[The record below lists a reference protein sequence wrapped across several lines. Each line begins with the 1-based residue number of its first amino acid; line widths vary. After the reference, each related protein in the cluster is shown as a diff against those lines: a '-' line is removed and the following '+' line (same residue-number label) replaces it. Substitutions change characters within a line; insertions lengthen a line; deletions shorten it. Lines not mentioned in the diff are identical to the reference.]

1 MPRSRLQGVRRL
13 YACVI
18 DAIHVG
24 FLQSCGP
31 SDGKL
36 VGKCDDNTLQ
46 AVETGLTA
54 VESLDAFFGGTT
66 SLSMSTDNPTRI
78 SKRSRI
84 TLGHSR
90 TTRIPLS
97 DIATTTHGTT
107 AGIANHAPSPLMSC
121 GYVSDLR
128 SGNIA
133 KSMDVRTLSPFSEDI
148 SYDGDHAGISDCLS
162 CVGEVSAI
170 DEAQFPEEIYERVDD
185 HVPGRS
191 PRGLDNMKYRDG
203 YCYYYHGFISRA
215 LDGGTTSNLGAHDDV
230 EDDPSNL
237 GAHDDVE
244 NDVNCLSAND
254 DDPPD
259 NLGSHRDVLT
269 NIDCLTHQSGTV
281 RRNYI
286 ESLQLLPN
294 SQYDI
299 ACACIAISH
308 RPIEGPPVVLQS

>member
-1 MPRSRLQGVRRL
+1 MWNAEVEIARRPKTTP
-13 YACVI
+13 AVV
-18 DAIHVG
+18 DAIHAG

-31 SDGKL
+31 SDEKL
-36 VGKCDDNTLQ
+36 VGKCNDNTLQ
-46 AVETGLTA
+46 AVEMGLTA

-66 SLSMSTDNPTRI
+66 SLSTSTDNPTCI
-78 SKRSRI
+78 FERSRI

-90 TTRIPLS
+90 TTRAPLS

-133 KSMDVRTLSPFSEDI
+133 KSMDVRTPFPFSEDI
-148 SYDGDHAGISDCLS
+148 RYDGDHAGISDDLS

-170 DEAQFPEEIYERVDD
+170 DEAQFLEEIYERVDD

-191 PRGLDNMKYRDG
+191 PRGLDNMKDREG
-203 YCYYYHGFISRA
+203 YSYYYHRFTSRA

-230 EDDPSNL
+230 EDDL
-237 GAHDDVE
+237 
-244 NDVNCLSAND
+244 NCLSAND

-259 NLGSHRDVLT
+259 NLGAHRDVLT
-269 NIDCLTHQSGTV
+269 NIDCNSSPTHSTILRVLALPFLTD
-281 RRNYI
+281 
-286 ESLQLLPN
+286 QL
-294 SQYDI
+294 
-299 ACACIAISH
+299 
-308 RPIEGPPVVLQS
+308 RGPVVVQS